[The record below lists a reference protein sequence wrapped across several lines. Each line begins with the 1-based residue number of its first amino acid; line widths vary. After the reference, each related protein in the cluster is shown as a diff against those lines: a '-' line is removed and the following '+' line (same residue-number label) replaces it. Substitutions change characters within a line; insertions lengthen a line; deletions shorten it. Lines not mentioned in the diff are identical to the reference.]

1 MELLSTT
8 DRIIAGASD
17 LFFTHGYSKVT
28 MEEIAESVGITKK
41 TIYNHFPNKLD
52 LLDRV
57 IARAVQSILK
67 TLESI
72 AGDPNLDFLEK
83 ITKMLEFIFIEFT
96 THKRNLLEEFTK
108 YTTDA
113 NDDILPDVREK
124 LVHII
129 QTLFDE
135 GVSKGLIEESVSRD
149 LIPYT
154 YISLV
159 WGIIVLYRRFN
170 LEINPGELLVQS
182 IHHTFGGILTRR
194 GLETIMKGRRT
205 GDGT

>member
-8 DRIIAGASD
+8 ERIIAGASE
-17 LFFTHGYSKVT
+17 LFFAHGYSKVT

-57 IARAVQSILK
+57 IAGAVQSILK

-96 THKRNLLEEFTK
+96 VHKRNLLEEFTK

-129 QTLFDE
+129 QKLFDE
-135 GVSKGLIEESVSRD
+135 GVSKGLIKESVSRD

-182 IHHTFGGILTRR
+182 IHHTFGGILTSR
-194 GLETIMKGRRT
+194 GLETIMRGRRT
-205 GDGT
+205 GDDI